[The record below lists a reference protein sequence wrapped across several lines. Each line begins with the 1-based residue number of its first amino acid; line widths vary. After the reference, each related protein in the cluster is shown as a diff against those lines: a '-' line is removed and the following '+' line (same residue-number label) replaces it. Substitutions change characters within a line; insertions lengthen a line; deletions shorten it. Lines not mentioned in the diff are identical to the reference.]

1 MNNYVSTFDML
12 YLFLLSDKENRN
24 KAAIDNWAKEV
35 VERERYDF
43 EFGIIGLGWLIGY
56 LIDINYMEGNA
67 DEILEHIDDLV
78 YKFTIREVTQQD
90 DNIDSLLYHITY
102 YQHRLSSKSSI
113 QSYRS
118 FTHLECTKLLLGKLN
133 HFLLN
138 DRRLSPEG
146 VSTQLK
152 VILKYTYLV
161 KVCLSESLVEEA
173 LYFAIERL
181 ITFFEQQQNL
191 DAYLIDLAKLYIAV
205 RQYENPY
212 WESKIRQVFNRAIV
226 ANPNDD
232 GWFEIARKDHW
243 TRDCLLGRARRTR
256 KSHHFIFEC
265 LSNIVVTN

>member
-1 MNNYVSTFDML
+1 MLHL
-12 YLFLLSDKENRN
+12 YLFSDKKNRN
-24 KAAIDNWAKEV
+24 KAVIDDWAKEV
-35 VERERYDF
+35 VEREFYDF

-56 LIDINYMEGNA
+56 LIDTKYMEGNA
-67 DEILEHIDDLV
+67 DEILEDIDDLV
-78 YKFTIREVTQQD
+78 YKLTIREVTQQD
-90 DNIDSLLYHITY
+90 NNIDSLLYHITY

-113 QSYRS
+113 QFYGS

-138 DRRLSPEG
+138 DPRLSPEG

-205 RQYENPY
+205 RQYGNSHWENKL
-212 WESKIRQVFNRAIV
+212 KIILDGFVKTLHFEQSGWVQMAYDKKWNRERLLNLV
-226 ANPNDD
+226 TNDVENT
-232 GWFEIARKDHW
+232 FF
-243 TRDCLLGRARRTR
+243 L
-256 KSHHFIFEC
+256 FEC
-265 LSNIVVTN
+265 ITNLVEKDE